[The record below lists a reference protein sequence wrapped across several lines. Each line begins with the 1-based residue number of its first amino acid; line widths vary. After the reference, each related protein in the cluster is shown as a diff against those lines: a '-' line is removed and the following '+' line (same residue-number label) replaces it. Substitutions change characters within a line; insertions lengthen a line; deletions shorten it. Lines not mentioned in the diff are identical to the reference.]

1 MKHQVEQYKT
11 VSWLKLLSTLQI
23 IRAVRLVWDSSAS
36 WTIAETV
43 LLVIQGLLPL
53 ASLYLMKLIVDGI
66 VAGPSRADFNGITAL
81 IALAA
86 LAALLTAVSRSA
98 SSLVNEAQAA
108 LVSDH
113 VQDLLHA
120 KSIEVDLE
128 YYENSK
134 YYNALHRAQEEAP
147 YRPTR
152 IVNGLAQLGQSA
164 ISLAAVAA
172 LLVSLN
178 EIMAFILL
186 AGALPAVIVRIKY
199 SKILYQWQRKATE
212 RMRRAWYY
220 HWLLINDN
228 CAKEI
233 RLFDLGKLF
242 KERYR
247 DLRYQLRVEK
257 LNINTKKSI
266 ADIAAQ
272 SLAVLALFGSIA
284 FIAYQ
289 SFLGAITVGALVMY
303 IGAIQQGQGFLQ
315 SLLSSL
321 AGLYEDNLFLTNFY
335 EFMSLEPRVREPTNP
350 KPLPRPILRGTNL
363 ENVSFC
369 YPGSNIPV
377 LKDVSL
383 NIAPGQTIALVGE
396 NGSGKTT
403 LIKLLCRLYDPTGGR
418 ITLDGIDLRDFRISD
433 LRRGI
438 SVVFQDYVHYS
449 MTVKENIWLGK
460 AAMSPDLESITEAAR
475 QSGAHGFIQELE
487 GGYEARLGQWF
498 EGGVELSA
506 GQWQK
511 IALARAFFRDAQLII
526 LDEPTSSLDA
536 RAESEVFGKFKQLA
550 EGRTA
555 IIISHRLSAVRMAD
569 CIYFLKDGKI
579 VENGSHDKLIK
590 LGGNY
595 AELYQIQ
602 AGHYR

>member
-66 VAGPSRADFNGITAL
+66 VAGPSRAEFNGIAAL

-178 EIMAFILL
+178 GIMAFILL

-335 EFMSLEPRVREPTNP
+335 EFMSLEPRVREPTDP

-498 EGGVELSA
+498 EGGVELSV

>member
-66 VAGPSRADFNGITAL
+66 VAGPSRADFNGIAAL

-178 EIMAFILL
+178 GIMAFILL
-186 AGALPAVIVRIKY
+186 TGALPAVIVRIKY

-335 EFMSLEPRVREPTNP
+335 EFMSLEPRVREPTDP

-383 NIAPGQTIALVGE
+383 HIAPGQTIALVGE

-498 EGGVELSA
+498 EGGVELSV

>member
-23 IRAVRLVWDSSAS
+23 VRAVRLVWDSSAS

-66 VAGPSRADFNGITAL
+66 VAGPSRADFNGIAAL

-178 EIMAFILL
+178 GIMAFILL

-257 LNINTKKSI
+257 LNINIKKSI

-335 EFMSLEPRVREPTNP
+335 EFMSLEPRVREPTDP
-350 KPLPRPILRGTNL
+350 KPLPKPILRGTNL

-383 NIAPGQTIALVGE
+383 HIAPGQTIALVGE

-460 AAMSPDLESITEAAR
+460 AAMPPDLESITEAAR

-498 EGGVELSA
+498 EGGVELSV

>member
-66 VAGPSRADFNGITAL
+66 VAGPSRAEFNGIAAL

-178 EIMAFILL
+178 GIMAFILL

-335 EFMSLEPRVREPTNP
+335 EFMSLEPRVREPTDP
-350 KPLPRPILRGTNL
+350 KPLPKPILRGTNL

-369 YPGSNIPV
+369 YPGTNIPV

-383 NIAPGQTIALVGE
+383 HIAPGQTIALVGE

-433 LRRGI
+433 LRHGI

-498 EGGVELSA
+498 EGGVELSV

-579 VENGSHDKLIK
+579 VENGSHEKLIK

>member
-1 MKHQVEQYKT
+1 MMHQVEQYKT

-23 IRAVRLVWDSSAS
+23 VRAVRLVWNSSKS
-36 WTIAETV
+36 WTIAETA
-43 LLVIQGLLPL
+43 LLIIQGLLPL

-66 VAGPSRADFNGITAL
+66 VAGPSRADFNGIAAL

-178 EIMAFILL
+178 GIMAFILL

-335 EFMSLEPRVREPTNP
+335 EFMSLEPRVREPTDP

-369 YPGSNIPV
+369 YPGTNIPV

-383 NIAPGQTIALVGE
+383 HIAPGQTIALVGE

-498 EGGVELSA
+498 EGGVELSV

>member
-66 VAGPSRADFNGITAL
+66 VAGPSRADFNGIAAL

-602 AGHYR
+602 AEHYR

>member
-66 VAGPSRADFNGITAL
+66 VAGPSRADFNGIAAL

-178 EIMAFILL
+178 GIMAFILL

-247 DLRYQLRVEK
+247 DLRYRLRVEK

-284 FIAYQ
+284 FIADQ

-335 EFMSLEPRVREPTNP
+335 EFMSLEPRVREPTDP

-369 YPGSNIPV
+369 YPGTNIPV

-383 NIAPGQTIALVGE
+383 HIAPGQTIALVGE

-498 EGGVELSA
+498 EGGVELSV

>member
-66 VAGPSRADFNGITAL
+66 VAGPSRADFNGIAAL

-178 EIMAFILL
+178 GIMAFILL

-335 EFMSLEPRVREPTNP
+335 EFMSLEPRVREPTDP

-369 YPGSNIPV
+369 YPGTNIPV

-383 NIAPGQTIALVGE
+383 HIAPGQTIALVGE

-498 EGGVELSA
+498 EGGVELSV

>member
-66 VAGPSRADFNGITAL
+66 VAGPSRAEFNGIAAL

-178 EIMAFILL
+178 GIMAFILL

-242 KERYR
+242 KERYS

-257 LNINTKKSI
+257 LNINIKKSI

-335 EFMSLEPRVREPTNP
+335 EFMSLEPRVREPTDP

-383 NIAPGQTIALVGE
+383 HIAPGQTIALVGE

-498 EGGVELSA
+498 EGGVELSV

-569 CIYFLKDGKI
+569 CIYFLKDGKV